1 MSRVA
6 SMETIVAWSSDR
18 RGNGREDESEE
29 GGGRARRRRL
39 FGSVSSIIRVDV
51 PFFSTEATFS
61 RGKRKELDDEHVHE
75 VL

>member
-1 MSRVA
+1 MKA
-6 SMETIVAWSSDR
+6 K
-18 RGNGREDESEE
+18 GE
-29 GGGRARRRRL
+29 GGCSGRTRRL

-61 RGKRKELDDEHVHE
+61 RGKRNELDDEHVHE